1 MVPCTFASLAA
12 ETDPPLALISVIML
26 ALVAFATAVFS
37 AIVGMGGGIV
47 LLAVMLFFLDPLV
60 VIPLHGA
67 IQLVSN
73 GSRAVAQRRH
83 LQWSLIW
90 RYSILL
96 LPFGAVALALVSSVP
111 EDAIKIVIGCFVLLA
126 TWRPQWLLVGARPE
140 ASNRNRR
147 FILLGGVV
155 GFLNILVGAV
165 GPFIA
170 PFFLNMD
177 LSRQAIVGTKAA
189 CQGVGHLVKIILF
202 GLAGFAF
209 AAFLPLLALLVPMVL
224 LGTWVGTRLLE
235 RVNERVFVAL
245 FKTVLTLVACWLI
258 VSTWLLAG

>member
-1 MVPCTFASLAA
+1 
-12 ETDPPLALISVIML
+12 ML
-26 ALVAFATAVFS
+26 ALVAFATAAFS

-67 IQLVSN
+67 VQLVSN

-83 LQWSLIW
+83 LAWSLIW

-96 LPFGAVALALVSSVP
+96 VPFGAVALALVSSVP
-111 EDAIKIVIGCFVLLA
+111 EDAITVLIGCFVLLA
-126 TWRPQWLLVGARPE
+126 TWRPQWLQVGAHPE
-140 ASNRNRR
+140 AINRNRR
-147 FILLGGVV
+147 FILLGGAV

-189 CQGVGHLVKIILF
+189 CQGFGHLVKILLF

-209 AAFLPLLALLVPMVL
+209 AAFLPLLALLIPMVL

-235 RVNERVFVAL
+235 RVNERVFTRL

-258 VSTWLLAG
+258 VSTLFLAG

>member
-1 MVPCTFASLAA
+1 MDAVLASIAPDAA
-12 ETDPPLALISVIML
+12 PVLSAGTLLVL

-47 LLAVMLFFLDPLV
+47 LLAVLLFFLDPLV
-60 VIPLHGA
+60 VIPLHGV

-83 LQWSLIW
+83 LHWSLIW

-111 EDAIKIVIGCFVLLA
+111 EDAIKVLIGCFVLLA

-140 ASNRNRR
+140 AINQNRR
-147 FILLGGVV
+147 FILLGAVA
-155 GFLNILVGAV
+155 GFLNLLVGAV

-209 AAFLPLLALLVPMVL
+209 AAFLPLLALLIPMVL

-245 FKTVLTLVACWLI
+245 FKTVLTLVAGWLI